1 MSIGHKVRVALRQGI
16 AMASSV
22 TMPRDK
28 SLKLERY
35 LRGQEDARMLA
46 QSDYAV
52 VSYGKSGRTWLCVLL
67 SRYFQL
73 RYKLPA
79 DQLLQYDSLHVL
91 DRAVPR
97 VMFTHDNYL
106 GDYTGTRDS
115 KADYAGSRVVLLAR
129 HPADTAVSQYFQWK
143 HRMRDRKKYI
153 NNYPDPKDDVPL
165 IDFVL
170 GESAGIPKI
179 IRFMN
184 LWAAEFDKL
193 KAIRVV
199 RYETLRRDTAKT
211 LGNVLE
217 FMNET
222 ATDTELAQ
230 CVEFASVENMRKMEK
245 DTFFKGVGDRMTPG
259 DASNPDSY
267 KVRRAKV
274 GGYRDYFTEDEVAR
288 IDELVARTLS
298 HAYGYSEA
306 PPDPRVV

>member
-79 DQLLQYDSLHVL
+79 DRLLQYDSLHVL

-106 GDYTGTRDS
+106 GDYTGTQDS

-129 HPADTAVSQYFQWK
+129 HPADTAVSQFFQWK

-217 FMNET
+217 FMNEM

-298 HAYGYSEA
+298 PAYGYSEA

>member
-1 MSIGHKVRVALRQGI
+1 
-16 AMASSV
+16 MASSV
-22 TMPRDK
+22 SMPRDK

-35 LRGQEDARMLA
+35 LRGKEDARMLA
-46 QSDYAV
+46 QSDYTV

-79 DQLLQYDSLHVL
+79 DQLLQYDSLHRL

-106 GDYTGTRDS
+106 GDYTGTQDS

-179 IRFMN
+179 VRFMN
-184 LWAAEFDKL
+184 LWAAEFDKV

-199 RYETLRRDTAKT
+199 RYETLRRETAQT
-211 LGNVLE
+211 LGNILA
-217 FMNET
+217 FMNEKP
-222 ATDTELAQ
+222 TDAELAQ

-245 DTFFKGVGDRMTPG
+245 DTFFKGVGERMTPG

-288 IDELVARTLS
+288 IDALVASTLS
-298 HAYGYSEA
+298 PAYGYSEA

>member
-1 MSIGHKVRVALRQGI
+1 
-16 AMASSV
+16 MASSV
-22 TMPRDK
+22 TMPREK

-35 LRGQEDARMLA
+35 LRGKEEATMLA
-46 QSDYAV
+46 QSDFAV

-67 SRYFQL
+67 SRYYQL

-79 DQLLQYDSLHVL
+79 DQLLQYDSLHKL
-91 DRAVPR
+91 SRAVPR

-106 GDYTGTRDS
+106 GDYTGTQDS
-115 KADYAGSRVVLLAR
+115 KSDYAGSRVVLLAR

-143 HRMRDRKKYI
+143 HRMRNRKKYI
-153 NNYPDPKDDVPL
+153 NNYPDPKDEVPL

-179 IRFMN
+179 VRFMN
-184 LWAAEFDKL
+184 LWAAEFDRL

-199 RYETLRRDTAKT
+199 RYETLRHDTART

-217 FMNET
+217 FMNEK
-222 ATDTELAQ
+222 ATDAELAQ

-274 GGYRDYFTEDEVAR
+274 GGYRDYFTDDEVAR
-288 IDELVARTLS
+288 IDELVTKTLS
-298 HAYGYSEA
+298 PAYGYSEA

>member
-1 MSIGHKVRVALRQGI
+1 
-16 AMASSV
+16 MASSV

-35 LRGQEDARMLA
+35 LRGKEDARMLA
-46 QSDYAV
+46 ESDYAV

-73 RYKLPA
+73 RYELPA
-79 DQLLQYDSLHVL
+79 DQLLQYDSLHRL
-91 DRAVPR
+91 NRAVPR

-106 GDYTGTRDS
+106 GDYTGTQDS
-115 KADYAGSRVVLLAR
+115 KADYAASRVVLLAR

-184 LWAAEFDKL
+184 LWAAEFDRL

-199 RYETLRRDTAKT
+199 RYETLRRETAQT
-211 LGNVLE
+211 LGHVLG
-217 FMNET
+217 FMNEKP
-222 ATDTELAQ
+222 TDAELAQ

-245 DTFFKGVGDRMTPG
+245 DTFFKGVGERMTPG

-274 GGYRDYFTEDEVAR
+274 GGYRDYFTEEEVAR
-288 IDELVARTLS
+288 IDALVAGTLS
-298 HAYGYSEA
+298 NAYGYSEA